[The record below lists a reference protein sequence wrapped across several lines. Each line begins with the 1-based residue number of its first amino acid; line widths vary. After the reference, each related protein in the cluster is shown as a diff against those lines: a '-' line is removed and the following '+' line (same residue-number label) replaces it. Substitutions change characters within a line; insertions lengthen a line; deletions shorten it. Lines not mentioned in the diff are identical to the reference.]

1 MDCPEGS
8 GHSAVAALCCCTIA
22 QAEGST
28 FRDADVV
35 SARETSRRASVASAR
50 SLLRSLT
57 GQEIS
62 TVTGRP
68 NRILRLDGDDVIVAT
83 ERSPAGTAVPIQMVQ
98 FGLDRLQ
105 EAGEL
110 EISVASLGH
119 RSSFVG
125 AVLLCLPG
133 THLSRTSP
141 PCVLLADPATQ
152 YKLSQAGS
160 INAWWS
166 ADPRQRFWLEI
177 TDRHDIGVDLHCPQ
191 RSSDGKRSSGFSL
204 IWWVSPGDIVFQ
216 YSLAEDGIM
225 SWSRAAGP
233 VTAAPTIWR
242 PHRSATR
249 RRIQHSVPQPGW
261 WLDLDGPFPLPQPLT
276 GTELTRRQEEI
287 RAVLRELE
295 GRHQGSLYF
304 PFFWWAD
311 RQLRPMQYYLNKLP
325 AELVDIFPELVQA
338 LEPPPGPSESQPQ
351 PVFLG
356 TDYRPAQVG
365 AAAGARQPFTTDPA
379 IVERGLRG
387 HADTQNELARVLR
400 DAGLSP
406 RSRLPHEP
414 NFDLAWQAGDTAFV
428 AEIKSITD
436 DNEEEQLRLGLGQVL
451 RYRHRLQRIGYLK
464 VIAVLVPERPP
475 RDLSWAEL
483 CHSLQV
489 VLLHGDNLDQAAQLS
504 RDDLAART

>member
-1 MDCPEGS
+1 
-8 GHSAVAALCCCTIA
+8 V
-22 QAEGST
+22 QA
-28 FRDADVV
+28 DAN
-35 SARETSRRASVASAR
+35 AR

-68 NRILRLDGDDVIVAT
+68 NRVLRLDGDDVIVAT
-83 ERSPAGTAVPIQMVQ
+83 ERSPAGTVVPIQMVQ
-98 FGLDRLQ
+98 SGLDRLR
-105 EAGEL
+105 EAGEV
-110 EISVASLGH
+110 EVSVASLGH

-125 AVLLCLPG
+125 AALCTLPG

-141 PCVLLADPATQ
+141 PRILLADPATQ
-152 YKLSQAGS
+152 YKLSQAGA

-177 TDRHDIGVDLHCPQ
+177 TDRRDMGVDLHCPQ
-191 RSSDGKRSSGFSL
+191 RGSDGKRSSGFSL
-204 IWWVSPGDIVFQ
+204 IWWVSPGDIVFH
-216 YSLAEDGIM
+216 YSLAEDGITA
-225 SWSRAAGP
+225 WSRAAGP
-233 VTAAPTIWR
+233 VTEAPTIWR

-249 RRIQHSVPQPGW
+249 RRIQQPVPQPGW

-276 GTELTRRQEEI
+276 STELTRRQEDI

-295 GRHQGSLYF
+295 GRHRGSLYF
-304 PFFWWAD
+304 PFFWWAG

-325 AELVDIFPELVQA
+325 AELVGLCPELTQA
-338 LEPPPGPSESQPQ
+338 LEPPPGPSEPPAQP
-351 PVFLG
+351 PLLG

-379 IVERGLRG
+379 IIERGLRG

-400 DAGLSP
+400 DAGLTP

-451 RYRHRLQRIGYLK
+451 WYRHRLQRIGYPK

-475 RDLSWAEL
+475 RDPSWADL
-483 CHSLQV
+483 CHDLQV
-489 VLLHGDNLDQAAQLS
+489 VLLHGDNLDQAARLS
-504 RDDLAART
+504 